1 MRITDL
7 AVAGTKLVQAEPA
20 WDERG
25 AFARLWCSDAFARAG
40 LPATL
45 AQTSASFNHAAGTL
59 RGLHFTWPPSGEG
72 KLVRCARGRMHDLLL
87 DLRPDSPSFLR
98 HCSVVLDA
106 DERHAVWIPP
116 GVAHGFQTL
125 VDGTEV
131 HYSMNEAYRPELAD
145 GYRHDD
151 PAFAAMGLAWP
162 MAVSCIGAKDREW
175 AVFDAEQHRRR
186 WAAAQALRKP
196 PPQPLPHEGGGAQGM
211 GVLLP
216 SPSLGEGS
224 GVRVG
229 DKGHGH
235 AP

>member
-7 AVAGTKLVQAEPA
+7 AVAGAKLVQTEPV

-25 AFARLWCSDAFARAG
+25 AFARLWCSEAFARAG

-87 DLRPDSPSFLR
+87 DLRPDSPTFLR
-98 HCSVVLDA
+98 HCAVTLDA
-106 DERHAVWIPP
+106 DERQAVWIPP

-131 HYSMNEAYRPELAD
+131 HYSMNESYRPELAD

-151 PAFAAMGLAWP
+151 PAFGLAWP

-175 AVFDAEQHRRR
+175 ADFDAQVHRQR
-186 WAAAQALRKP
+186 WGAP
-196 PPQPLPHEGGGAQGM
+196 SPQPLPHEGGGAQVQ

-216 SPSLGEGS
+216 SPSLGEGQ
-224 GVRVG
+224 GVR
-229 DKGHGH
+229 GHGH